1 MRKYGPVILTVILL
15 ASWGFFRHNAEGGI
29 KRRSVE
35 LTFWHSMSIYQG
47 DTLERLI
54 EEYNNNN
61 EDIISSDT
69 SKIKV
74 MRLQT
79 NEELVIAMDTSEI
92 VSEMLESA

>member
-1 MRKYGPVILTVILL
+1 MGGVDVFVFT
-15 ASWGFFRHNAEGGI
+15 GGI
-29 KRRSVE
+29 GENAVE
-35 LTFWHSMSIYQG
+35 VRAEVCKGLEFMGLSIDKG
-47 DTLERLI
+47 K
-54 EEYNNNN
+54 NNNN